1 MNSYASGKPFIF
13 NSEIS
18 TEYLTD
24 LYGDDYVYVEEVFGT
39 VLKEYELLTNNINS
53 CYTSQNVPALKAAV
67 HKIKP
72 IFGFVGL
79 MDVQQQC
86 QQFENICQDTT
97 SFDSLINDYTQL
109 KNKLLKSK
117 SLIEEEKKKL
127 EIFNNQRAWAS
138 RVLLLRIY
146 K

>member
-1 MNSYASGKPFIF
+1 MNSYASGKAFIF
-13 NSEIS
+13 NSEIN

-53 CYTSQNVPALKAAV
+53 CYTSQNISALKAAV

-79 MDVQQQC
+79 TDVQQQC
-86 QQFENICQDTT
+86 QQFENICQGTT
-97 SFDSLINDYTQL
+97 SFDSLISDYSQL
-109 KNKLLKSK
+109 KNNLLKSK
-117 SLIEEEKKKL
+117 LLIEEEKKKL
-127 EIFNNQRAWAS
+127 EIFNNQRA
-138 RVLLLRIY
+138 
-146 K
+146 